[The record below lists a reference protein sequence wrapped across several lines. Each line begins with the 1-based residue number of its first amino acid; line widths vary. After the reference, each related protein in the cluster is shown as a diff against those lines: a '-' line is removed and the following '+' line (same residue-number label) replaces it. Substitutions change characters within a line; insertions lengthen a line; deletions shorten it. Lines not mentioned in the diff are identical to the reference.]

1 MERSENFSPF
11 AYRCEKMIKDD
22 RSCPH
27 ANTFLLQ
34 ATNDVHLVNVLLQI
48 AGQHIQI
55 VLSNGKAAVTKYLL
69 ERDHRASHGCP
80 FLGEGVTETMDT
92 RLL

>member
-34 ATNDVHLVNVLLQI
+34 AANDVHLVNVLLQI